1 MCRADM
7 LEKMHREQDAGRY
20 IFYGKDIDS
29 LSDEEV
35 KTAYMNMMNYQSDA
49 RTHSDW

>member
-1 MCRADM
+1 MSRADM
-7 LEKMHREQDAGRY
+7 QEKTHREQDAGRY
-20 IFYGKDIDS
+20 IFYGKDINT

-35 KTAYMNMMNYQSDA
+35 KTAYMNMLNYQSDA